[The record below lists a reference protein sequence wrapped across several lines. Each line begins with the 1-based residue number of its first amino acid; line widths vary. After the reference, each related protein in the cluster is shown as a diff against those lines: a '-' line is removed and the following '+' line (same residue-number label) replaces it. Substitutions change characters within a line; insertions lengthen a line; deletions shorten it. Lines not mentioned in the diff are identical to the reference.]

1 MRRGRSIVCAT
12 ALVAAAA
19 LGVRAQTRLAP
30 DSDILDLVR
39 RARELPADFAAD
51 ALIRLAGSPRIV
63 DNDWRRELIDDAFG
77 RAYGAQAPYARASNL
92 GVPRDSRQGAE
103 LFSYTTALTRLT
115 LQVRAAQFMLLL
127 DRNHARELFGA
138 IDLRLSPGR
147 CEDAL
152 VPAVDEYYSA
162 ASLFASQAFGDN
174 RGDAIRFLELYLW
187 RAHLPS
193 EMPAIARAVQ
203 RFRARPDEAPYLEG
217 VIRWILDK
225 GSLDPRGFSSAD
237 LDIVSRI
244 ADLQKADHDLGVT
257 GSHLMAALREYLL
270 AQLKGPRCGDSIT
283 EALMPASFNAA
294 LKRVNADDEVK
305 PIDDGRGA
313 LPSPM
318 LGVARID
325 LYWQTPEARQLR
337 LDLLRLHGPDRLPL
351 PIKVRRT
358 REWRDD
364 AERLLVDLELWQGH
378 REASGRDFFYQKSV
392 LFSDLTDL
400 MPISTVRGRALRSFV
415 EFLRVADL
423 DGDNRG
429 LWFAFVMRLL
439 DLAYGEYRG
448 EILTALEQSHH
459 PVLSLYAQMQRTI
472 AVNGRSD

>member
-12 ALVAAAA
+12 ALVAASVLA
-19 LGVRAQTRLAP
+19 VRAQTRPPA
-30 DSDILDLVR
+30 DRDILDLVR
-39 RARELPADFAAD
+39 LARELPPDFAAD

-77 RAYGAQAPYARASNL
+77 RAHAAQAPYARASNL
-92 GVPRDSRQGAE
+92 GVPPDTRQGAE
-103 LFSYTTALTRLT
+103 LFSYTSALTRLT
-115 LQVRAAQFMLLL
+115 LQVRAAQLMLLV
-127 DRNHARELFGA
+127 DRDHARELFES
-138 IDLRLSPGR
+138 IDLHLSPGV

-162 ASLFASQAFGDN
+162 ASLFARQSFGDN
-174 RGDAIRFLELYLW
+174 RGDAIRFLQLYLW

-237 LDIVSRI
+237 LDIVSRV

-257 GSHLMAALREYLL
+257 GSHLMEALREYLV
-270 AQLKGPRCGDSIT
+270 AQLKGPRCSDSVT
-283 EALMPASFNAA
+283 EALTPPSFNAA
-294 LKRVNADDEVK
+294 LRRVNAEDEVK
-305 PIDDGRGA
+305 PIDGVRVF
-313 LPSPM
+313 PSRL

-325 LYWQTPEARQLR
+325 FYWQTPEARQLR
-337 LDLLRLHGPDRLPL
+337 LDLLQLHGPDRLPL
-351 PIKVRRT
+351 PMKVRRA
-358 REWRDD
+358 REWRDE
-364 AERLLVDLELWQGH
+364 AERMLVDLDLWQGH
-378 REASGRDFFYQKSV
+378 REASDRDFFYQKSV
-392 LFSDLTDL
+392 LFTELTDL
-400 MPISTVRGRALRSFV
+400 IPPSPVRTRALRAFV
-415 EFLRVADL
+415 EFLRQADL
-423 DGDNRG
+423 DRERRA

-439 DLAYGEYRG
+439 ELAHGEYRS

-459 PVLSLYAQMQRTI
+459 PVLSLYARMQRTI